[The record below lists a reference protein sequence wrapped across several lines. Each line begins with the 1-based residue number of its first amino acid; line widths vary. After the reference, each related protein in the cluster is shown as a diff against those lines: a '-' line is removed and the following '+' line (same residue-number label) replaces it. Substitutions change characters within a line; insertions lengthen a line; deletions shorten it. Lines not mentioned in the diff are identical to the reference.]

1 MRAGCAKRSWPC
13 DLNHRARRSDATAR
27 EYPGLFPPPRGGAA
41 TINEPVFRRDM
52 NRHPLERRT
61 AALGDQQVATPRT
74 VRPDGSRRARRR
86 TSPGDV
92 NAHRDRGGH
101 RTRPQP
107 GLPIGIEFS
116 PPPGGTPDEI
126 QGGTDE
132 SVGPHRVI
140 SLRDRDCLVDSV
152 VPSTRRQDDFGR
164 YL

>member
-1 MRAGCAKRSWPC
+1 MNALKEHGFDGVRV
-13 DLNHRARRSDATAR
+13 
-27 EYPGLFPPPRGGAA
+27 LFPRGIPGGQANPVPRGRGVPS
-41 TINEPVFRRDM
+41 TDIVP
-52 NRHPLERRT
+52 
-61 AALGDQQVATPRT
+61 AALGVNDVGRDLGTNMPTATAAVA
-74 VRPDGSRRARRR
+74 A
-86 TSPGDV
+86 PGQ
-92 NAHRDRGGH
+92 R
-101 RTRPQP
+101 
-107 GLPIGIEFS
+107 PIGIEFS

>member
-1 MRAGCAKRSWPC
+1 MQQLENTPVYFR
-13 DLNHRARRSDATAR
+13 
-27 EYPGLFPPPRGGAA
+27 PPGGAGDHQR
-41 TINEPVFRRDM
+41 TGLSTRHE
-52 NRHPLERRT
+52 RHPLERRT
-61 AALGDQQVATPRT
+61 AALRDQHVATPRT
-74 VRPDGSRRARRR
+74 VRPGSRRARV

-140 SLRDRDCLVDSV
+140 SLRGDNCAV
-152 VPSTRRQDDFGR
+152 VI
-164 YL
+164 

>member
-1 MRAGCAKRSWPC
+1 MQQLENTPVYFR
-13 DLNHRARRSDATAR
+13 
-27 EYPGLFPPPRGGAA
+27 PPGGAGDHQR
-41 TINEPVFRRDM
+41 TSLSRRHD
-52 NRHPLERRT
+52 L
-61 AALGDQQVATPRT
+61 TPSNDELPHLVT
-74 VRPDGSRRARRR
+74 STSPRPAPSGPGFWRARRR